1 MMKRVKKTKMMVNMV
16 KERMGE
22 EIFLIDQYK
31 MWNGI

>member
-1 MMKRVKKTKMMVNMV
+1 MKRVKKTKMMV

>member
-1 MMKRVKKTKMMVNMV
+1 MKRLKKRKMMV
-16 KERMGE
+16 KEKMGE

>member
-1 MMKRVKKTKMMVNMV
+1 MMKRVKKRKMML

>member
-1 MMKRVKKTKMMVNMV
+1 MMKRVKKRKMMVNMV

-31 MWNGI
+31 MWNAI